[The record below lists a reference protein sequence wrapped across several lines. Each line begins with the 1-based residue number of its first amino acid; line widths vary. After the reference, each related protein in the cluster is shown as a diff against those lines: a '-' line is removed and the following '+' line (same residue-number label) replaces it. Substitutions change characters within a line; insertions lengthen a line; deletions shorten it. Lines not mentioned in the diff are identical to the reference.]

1 MTTEPKLSASTL
13 PDASSPDVPDSFASL
28 TPRIDSRPW
37 FYWTISPA
45 SVASLEVPPV
55 VAVILR
61 LFWVFLPTSFPSIWR
76 LPGPWRNMYAF
87 PSVCVPRPHPSVH
100 SIGATAAQLRT
111 KAPAPPPPSAHVA
124 PFAVI
129 LVTVMCCLVAA
140 ERLRF
145 PLGGIDD
152 GVSPTPQHDEPSATT
167 THINTDR
174 SFPRDVCGGF
184 DGPPKRD
191 REPSSV
197 DGGGMPAHDFIDDHL
212 HFRMGCVLGV
222 AGSVFTLISVQRL
235 MATCRESITGCSTAS
250 SSAPRF
256 VSMRVSAM
264 YSKS

>member
-1 MTTEPKLSASTL
+1 MNTEPKLSASTL
-13 PDASSPDVPDSFASL
+13 PDASSPDVPDSSASL

-61 LFWVFLPTSFPSIWR
+61 LFWVCLPTSFPSVWR

-111 KAPAPPPPSAHVA
+111 KAPAPPPPSAHFA
-124 PFAVI
+124 LFAVI

-152 GVSPTPQHDEPSATT
+152 GVSPTLQHDEPSATA

-191 REPSSV
+191 REPPSV

-212 HFRMGCVLGV
+212 HRPAAARIPPPPPPVLSR
-222 AGSVFTLISVQRL
+222 AEYLDAWALYKNRK
-235 MATCRESITGCSTAS
+235 
-250 SSAPRF
+250 P
-256 VSMRVSAM
+256 SAM
-264 YSKS
+264 SS